1 MNYCLNP
8 FCRNPQNSD
17 STIVCLSC
25 QKTILLDNRYLP
37 ISFLGG
43 GGQGRNYLAIDE
55 KTPTKKRCVIKQFCP
70 HPNIVNDPNNLQKA
84 TELFNR
90 EATLLDQLGDESP
103 QIPRLLA
110 HLPQEGFLYLVQE
123 FIDGENLLQEL
134 DQKGSFSEWEINEFL
149 HDILPVL
156 KFIHKKGVI
165 HRDIKPE
172 NIMRRKDGLLVLID
186 FGLSKDLSQTVMAV
200 GTIGG
205 TMGYA
210 PQEQLLYGEAY
221 FASDLY
227 ALGAT
232 CIHLLTGIPP
242 HQLYN
247 PMKKCWLW
255 QDILTQ
261 RGISVSNNLSQCLDK
276 MLKIDVSKRYQSVD
290 EVLEILQPVKTVVVG
305 VVNKPKQNILNKL
318 FNVFGVYPSLKC
330 IQTLDI
336 NLDKKNSNSYQKTPN
351 KIEFHPDGQSLAI
364 SYHTGIDLWNWR
376 TGNLITTYKGGHY
389 FALHPNGKMIAT
401 IDRAFDHKIN
411 ILETDTG
418 NQIKTLTLGHY
429 GYLGSGVYSLVIS
442 PDSKLIVTVISG
454 TFVLDQDNLLYN
466 GKYIVIWNI
475 QSEEKVYYLGCH
487 YLLDSSCLSFTPD
500 SQIMAS
506 SGRDGLI
513 NLWDMKTGNLIR
525 TIKDSTWNLE
535 LLKKVGITLNKTIS
549 FNPQGNILASGGW
562 DNVIKFWNPKNGQLI
577 KTLSGHQEAINSL
590 AFSPD
595 GQLLASGS
603 NDNTIKIWD
612 VSTGEILYDLTEHTG
627 FVNCVAFS
635 PDGQVLATASND
647 QTIKIWQ
654 LN

>member
-1 MNYCLNP
+1 
-8 FCRNPQNSD
+8 
-17 STIVCLSC
+17 
-25 QKTILLDNRYLP
+25 
-37 ISFLGG
+37 
-43 GGQGRNYLAIDE
+43 
-55 KTPTKKRCVIKQFCP
+55 
-70 HPNIVNDPNNLQKA
+70 
-84 TELFNR
+84 
-90 EATLLDQLGDESP
+90 
-103 QIPRLLA
+103 
-110 HLPQEGFLYLVQE
+110 
-123 FIDGENLLQEL
+123 
-134 DQKGSFSEWEINEFL
+134 
-149 HDILPVL
+149 
-156 KFIHKKGVI
+156 
-165 HRDIKPE
+165 
-172 NIMRRKDGLLVLID
+172 MRRKDGLLVLID

-255 QDILTQ
+255 QDILSQ
-261 RGISVSNNLSQCLDK
+261 KGIQVSNNLSQILDK

-305 VVNKPKQNILNKL
+305 VVNKPKPNIVNKL
-318 FNVFGVYPSLKC
+318 LNIFGVYPYLKSS
-330 IQTLDI
+330 QTLDI
-336 NLDKKNSNSYQKTPN
+336 NLDKKNSNSYQKTPY

-401 IDRAFDHKIN
+401 IDGSFGHKIN

-429 GYLGSGVYSLVIS
+429 GYLDDSLVIS
-442 PDSKLIVTVISG
+442 PDGKLIVTVISG
-454 TFVLDQDNLLYN
+454 TFVRDQDNLSYD
-466 GKYIVIWNI
+466 GKHIVIWNI

-487 YLLDSSCLSFTPD
+487 YFLENSCLSFSPN
-500 SQIMAS
+500 SQILAS
-506 SGRDGLI
+506 SGGDGLI
-513 NLWDMKTGNLIR
+513 NLWDMKTGNLII
-525 TIKDSTWNLE
+525 TIKDSTWNLG
-535 LLKKVGITLNKTIS
+535 LLKDAYFGMKNSYKVGIAINKSIS
-549 FNPQGNILASGGW
+549 FNPQESILASGGW
-562 DNVIKFWNPKNGQLI
+562 DNLIKLWNPKNGQLI
-577 KTLSGHQEAINSL
+577 KTLSGHQDAINSI

-603 NDNTIKIWD
+603 NDNTVKIWD
-612 VSTGEILYDLTEHTG
+612 VQTGEILYSLNEHTG
-627 FVNCVAFS
+627 YVNCVAFS
-635 PDGQVLATASND
+635 PDGQVLASASND